1 MSTMA
6 AAPRAS
12 SGACRNERPRPFQRS
27 PSGTST
33 GGGCATESS
42 AVIPRWPDAAGVYAT
57 TTGLITKG
65 RRALTVR
72 SHRRLQ
78 SAPPPASTPPARV
91 TASAG

>member
-6 AAPRAS
+6 AAPGPRQGLAGT
-12 SGACRNERPRPFQRS
+12 SGPRPFQRS

-78 SAPPPASTPPARV
+78 SASPPASTRRPE
-91 TASAG
+91 